1 MVIFATKGLI
11 PHLIFVNEKL
21 QRYFTLMSQRIIIS
35 LWSLQKRSGIKNHS
49 LMRTL
54 HFTSKTL
61 LDIDINWFLCMMLMF
76 TLSCLQRHWVCTSIG
91 TMTPIMI
98 IWSWFLKIHTQR
110 LKSLIKGL

>member
-61 LDIDINWFLCMMLMF
+61 LDIDIN
-76 TLSCLQRHWVCTSIG
+76 
-91 TMTPIMI
+91 
-98 IWSWFLKIHTQR
+98 
-110 LKSLIKGL
+110 